1 MCPLWSLLA
10 PHLIKG
16 ANCIISLYFF
26 SRDADDAVYEC
37 NGKDL
42 MGDRVSVEIAKGT
55 PHGRDKDRWGHGS
68 QGGRRG
74 SRDRS
79 R

>member
-1 MCPLWSLLA
+1 M
-10 PHLIKG
+10 
-16 ANCIISLYFF
+16 
-26 SRDADDAVYEC
+26 YEC

-68 QGGRRG
+68 QRGG
-74 SRDRS
+74 RDRS